1 MLSSAQGSEDMY
13 GLSFNEVMSGSV
25 AGAIT
30 LRARIA
36 VDDIDAFLADPN
48 HRGGLTAVIDWLP
61 FGTGMTGAGVFELF
75 KPTEDPKLKL
85 MVYACRF
92 EHKGSAYYFDGAK
105 RVRSHSIFHLW
116 SDTTTLYTKI
126 HAGADASGEIAGSGV
141 LKLGV
146 PQLAKMMLSF
156 KTRPVGLSGFRTL
169 MAFGGFFLAQLW
181 NSYVRGASL

>member
-1 MLSSAQGSEDMY
+1 MP

-30 LRARIA
+30 LRAAIA

-48 HRGGLTAVIDWLP
+48 HRGDLTAVIDWLP

-75 KPTEDPKLKL
+75 KPTADPKLKL

-92 EHKGSAYYFDGAK
+92 EHQGSSYYFDGAK

-116 SDTTTLYTKI
+116 SDTTTLYTNI
-126 HAGADASGEIAGSGV
+126 HVGADASGEIVASGA
-141 LKLGV
+141 LTLGL
-146 PQLAKMMLSF
+146 PQLAKMILTF
-156 KTRPVGLSGFRTL
+156 KTHPAGSSGFKTL

-181 NSYVRGASL
+181 DSYVRRPLS